1 MRQVR
6 TLTDQAERLLA
17 AGQVAEAL
25 QTVRRAQTLG
35 LNEGRTWHVLARAL
49 AAEGDYAAALAAY
62 NQALETGVAT
72 VEVSGGMARVL
83 LRRGEYAKAEGL
95 LTIHLQS
102 APPTV
107 EAVADLAQ
115 AQTRLGAFDRAH
127 ETLKTALETDPGAP
141 LLWFTLGQLLSV
153 QGRHAHA
160 VIFFEECLRLDP
172 GAALAQAGLAE
183 ALLVGAG
190 DVDRALSV
198 SLDALAAATPALL
211 PAMTD
216 AHARRLLAA
225 GQLRAGWEAFARGVE
240 PGPAALLQVKV
251 AAPLWTDAAPLD
263 GRLLLIGEDSIADEL
278 LAAHVV
284 PSLVAEG
291 RALILA
297 VHESWATLARRSFPR
312 VAVVSLLSRDRAG
325 RRLQAA
331 GLDSPGVHGGEP
343 VAAWT
348 PLRSTLA
355 AHRGTPADFGGA
367 GPYLKTDIG
376 RVRYWRERVDLLGTG
391 PKVGVLW
398 RGRDDPRAWE
408 TPPLAALAA
417 PLCVEGVHLI
427 SLQHEEV
434 EGELDWIEERFGPTI
449 YPPPT
454 DLSRDSLDEL
464 AAFARALD
472 VVIGPP
478 DTATYLAAACGA
490 ETWFLSTPNHWAKL
504 GAKVYPWFPQARVI
518 TAAAPDDWTEAMAE
532 LGEALSGLIDTTQS
546 FLSSSSPGLSGRLT
560 NT

>member
-6 TLTDQAERLLA
+6 TLTDQAEQLLV

-62 NQALETGVAT
+62 NQALETGVMI
-72 VEVSGGMARVL
+72 VEVSAGMARVL
-83 LRRGEYAKAEGL
+83 LRLGDHAKAEGL

-102 APPTV
+102 APPTAD
-107 EAVADLAQ
+107 AVADLAQ
-115 AQTRLGAFDRAH
+115 AQTWQGAFDRAH
-127 ETLKTALETDPGAP
+127 ETLKTALETNPGEP
-141 LLWFTLGQLLSV
+141 LLWFTLAQLLSV

-160 VIFFEECLRLDP
+160 VVFFEECLRLDP
-172 GAALAQAGLAE
+172 NAALAQAGLAQ

-190 DVDRALSV
+190 DVDRALALSAA
-198 SLDALAAATPALL
+198 ALAAATPAIL

-225 GQLRAGWEAFARGVE
+225 GQLQAGWEVFAAGVE
-240 PGPAALLQVKV
+240 PGPAALLQVKA
-251 AAPLWTDAAPLD
+251 AAPLLSDGAPLD
-263 GRLLLIGEDSIADEL
+263 GQLLLIGEDSVADEL
-278 LAAHVV
+278 LLAHVV

-291 RALILA
+291 PPLVLA

-312 VAVVSLLSRDRAG
+312 VAVVPLFSRDQAG

-331 GLDSPGVHGGEP
+331 GLDSPGVHGGQP

-355 AHRGTPADFGGA
+355 AHRGTPADFGSG
-367 GPYLKTDIG
+367 GPYLKTDLG
-376 RVRYWRERVDLLGTG
+376 RVRYWRERVDLLGPG

-398 RGRDDPRAWE
+398 RGRDDLRAWE
-408 TPPLAALAA
+408 TPPLAALAE
-417 PLCVEGVHLI
+417 PLSVQGVHFI

-434 EGELDWIEERFGPTI
+434 EGELDWIEETFGPTI

-454 DLSRDSLDEL
+454 DLSRESLDEF

-490 ETWFLSTPNHWAKL
+490 ETWFLSTPNHWGKL
-504 GAKVYPWFPQARVI
+504 GAEVYPWFPQARVI

-532 LGEALSGLIDTTQS
+532 LGEALGV
-546 FLSSSSPGLSGRLT
+546 LT
-560 NT
+560 